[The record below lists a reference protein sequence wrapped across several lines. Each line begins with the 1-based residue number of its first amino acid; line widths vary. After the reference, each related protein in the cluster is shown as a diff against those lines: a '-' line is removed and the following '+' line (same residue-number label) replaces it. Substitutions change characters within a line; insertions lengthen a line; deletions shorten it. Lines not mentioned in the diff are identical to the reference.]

1 MLFLSG
7 GPTGAQWG
15 LLPVASALFSIATY
29 NIAIYTEIMRA
40 TKQKVQTKSSALL
53 IRLDRPSKKTIAQ
66 AAQLRGVSASDYVR
80 SVVAAQ
86 ARRDLQ
92 EANTRTIVLSAEDQ
106 LAFWN
111 ALHEPVALTER
122 QRDLGKI
129 MRGET

>member
-1 MLFLSG
+1 MAAWEQL
-7 GPTGAQWG
+7 G
-15 LLPVASALFSIATY
+15 LYIELIY
-29 NIAIYTEIMRA
+29 NTSMRA
-40 TKQKVQTKSSALL
+40 TKRGTVQTKSTALL
-53 IRLDRPSKKTIAQ
+53 VRLDRPSKKSIAE
-66 AAQLRGVSASDYVR
+66 AAHLRGVSTSDYVR

-92 EANTRTIVLSAEDQ
+92 EASTRTIMLSAEDQ

-111 ALHEPVALTER
+111 ALHAPVTLTKR

>member
-1 MLFLSG
+1 M
-7 GPTGAQWG
+7 
-15 LLPVASALFSIATY
+15 
-29 NIAIYTEIMRA
+29 IYTITMRA
-40 TKQKVQTKSSALL
+40 TKRSQVQTKSTALL
-53 IRLDRPSKKTIAQ
+53 VRLDRPSKKTIVE
-66 AAQLRGVSASDYVR
+66 AAHLRGVSTSDYVR

-86 ARRDLQ
+86 ASRDLQ

-106 LAFWN
+106 RAFWH